1 MAASVK
7 RLVAMPSAH
16 STYLARVRP
25 VPSINTSINNDVV
38 PSVAQ
43 NLDTSMLAS
52 DNRSQLH
59 NIETTLSILP
69 PITPEHSRSPTPSSP
84 AEPRCMVCFE
94 PKPLTAIGTS
104 NCSHDSRVCEEC
116 LERHIEISVC
126 DRGFTN
132 VTCPLLSCNEVLS
145 YADILAGVKDED
157 VLSRYERLLLRRAL
171 DATPNFVWCKN
182 PQCSFGQFHDSSP
195 TSCPNVKCEACGH
208 ESCYVHDS
216 PWHRGLTC
224 VQYDSKMKRSAQAGK
239 IRANETY
246 ISKHAKACPTC
257 GRMIEKGYG
266 CDHMTCMGP
275 MGCGHEF
282 CWCCLADYKPIHEQ
296 GNHLHK
302 RRCRHYDS
310 RLKLAVKRV
319 LVWILRL

>member
-1 MAASVK
+1 MAAFGK
-7 RLVAMPSAH
+7 RLVAGSH
-16 STYLARVRP
+16 CARVRP
-25 VPSINTSINNDVV
+25 TPPAIVQPDIFIPPTIQDVDSSAHTDDNLYPLPLVVEFLPGPSRYEL
-38 PSVAQ
+38 PS
-43 NLDTSMLAS
+43 
-52 DNRSQLH
+52 
-59 NIETTLSILP
+59 
-69 PITPEHSRSPTPSSP
+69 TPSSP

-94 PKPLTAIGTS
+94 PKTLTAIGTS
-104 NCSHDSRVCEEC
+104 NCSHNSRVCEEC

-145 YADILAGVKDED
+145 YEDILAGVNNKD

-171 DATPNFVWCKN
+171 DQLPNFVWCKN
-182 PQCSFGQFHDSSP
+182 PQCSSGQFHDNDP
-195 TSCPNVKCEACGH
+195 TSCPNVKCNTCGH
-208 ESCYVHDS
+208 ESCFVHDT
-216 PWHRGLTC
+216 PWHQGFTC
-224 VQYDSKMKRSAQAGK
+224 SQYDSKMKRSAQAGK

-246 ISKHAKACPTC
+246 ISKHAKACPNPGC
-257 GRMIEKGYG
+257 GRTIEKGYG

-296 GNHLHK
+296 GSHLHK

-310 RLKLAVKRV
+310 RLKLAMKRA